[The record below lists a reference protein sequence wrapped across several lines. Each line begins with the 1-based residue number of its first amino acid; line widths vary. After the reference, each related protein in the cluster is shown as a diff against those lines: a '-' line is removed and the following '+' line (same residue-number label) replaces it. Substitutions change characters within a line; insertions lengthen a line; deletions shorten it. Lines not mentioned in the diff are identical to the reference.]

1 MSIKLQYPTDLDLS
15 VLNEAS
21 FVDMKY
27 LENEEKQIEY
37 LEEGIQNQL
46 INDYLNMFLIRY
58 PIPVTNKIFWYWDKI
73 FLDGDVYYFNKSTQ
87 IFCTKINGCFIFQ
100 FFLKNKKTDKIIT
113 NNTMVSLV
121 VQWLRKAGI
130 FVIY

>member
-21 FVDMKY
+21 FVDLNY
-27 LENEEKQIEY
+27 LENEEKQMEY
-37 LEEGIQNQL
+37 LDKDIQNQL
-46 INDYLNMFLIRY
+46 INDYLNLFLIRH
-58 PIPVTNKIFWYWDKI
+58 PIPVTNKTFWYWDKI
-73 FLDGDVYYFNKSTQ
+73 FLDGDVYYFNKNTQ
-87 IFCTKINGCFIFQ
+87 IFCTMIQGHYVFQ

-130 FVIY
+130 FVNY